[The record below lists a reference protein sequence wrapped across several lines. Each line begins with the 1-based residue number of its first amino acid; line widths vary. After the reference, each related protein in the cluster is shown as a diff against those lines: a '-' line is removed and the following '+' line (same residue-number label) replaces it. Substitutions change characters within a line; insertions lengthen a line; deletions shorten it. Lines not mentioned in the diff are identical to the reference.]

1 MKNIAVFGKRF
12 LQRLVAKVYYTK
24 TEVNVIG
31 IPPKVY

>member
-1 MKNIAVFGKRF
+1 MKNIAVFGKRL

-24 TEVNVIG
+24 KEVNVIG